1 MLRIGIY
8 ILCMLSW
15 SVIAQELPDNAADA
29 LTEYVKMRE
38 GNKHSSTK
46 EFSRTEQFTM
56 DDWCY
61 AMQKKFPDAFETEY
75 AWYLNGFYYSDSEEH
90 ILAAYEKAPKDK
102 RVLKS
107 LFGHY
112 LTKGETSKAKNLVS
126 DLAPYYSKN
135 TLAYYKDAS
144 PKSGIIIASSLTDA
158 IPFYILQFRGEIKE
172 SVKIICMEFL
182 INDAYAAKYKGSL
195 KTGDQQF
202 FGNEQDYL
210 RKAMNNGGAHLSAT
224 VSQAYLSGNE
234 ENCYLV
240 GLSYQ
245 FKPADQLVSLE
256 SFWKK
261 VATRNLANLSLTSS
275 EKKLYTNYLPP
286 LLTLYKL
293 KKLKGEKD
301 AILRNAIVVLG
312 EKVGQ
317 TKTVNGILEE
327 YD

>member
-29 LTEYVKMRE
+29 LKEYVNMRE
-38 GNKHSSTK
+38 GYKHSSTK

-61 AMQKKFPDAFETEY
+61 AMQKKFPDAFETDY

-90 ILAAYEKAPKDK
+90 ILAAYKKAPKDE

-112 LTKGETSKAKNLVS
+112 LTKGETGKAKGVVS
-126 DLAPYYSKN
+126 EIAGFYSKN
-135 TLAYYKDAS
+135 TLAYYKDAA
-144 PKSGIIIASSLTDA
+144 PQNGAILASSLTDA
-158 IPFYILQFRGEIKE
+158 IPFYILQMRGEIKE
-172 SVKIICMEFL
+172 SVKIVCMEFL
-182 INDAYAAKYKGSL
+182 INKTYAAPFKPSL
-195 KTGDQQF
+195 KTGDLEF
-202 FGNEQDYL
+202 FGNEKAYL
-210 RKAMNNGGAHLSAT
+210 RKAMNLGGAYLSTT

-245 FKPADQLVSLE
+245 FKPADQLQSLE
-256 SFWKK
+256 MFWKK
-261 VATRNLANLSLTSS
+261 VAVRNLASLSLTSS

-301 AILRNAIVVLG
+301 ATLRNAIVVLG

-317 TKTVNGILEE
+317 TKTVNGILAE

>member
-15 SVIAQELPDNAADA
+15 SVIAQELPDNEKAA

-38 GNKHSSTK
+38 GFKHSSTK

-61 AMQKKFPDAFETEY
+61 AMQKKFPDAFETDY

-90 ILAAYEKAPKDK
+90 ILDAYKKAPKDK
-102 RVLKS
+102 RVIKS

-112 LTKGETSKAKNLVS
+112 LTQGDHGKAKS
-126 DLAPYYSKN
+126 LASSVAAFYSKN

-144 PKSGIIIASSLTDA
+144 PQSGMIIASSLKDA
-158 IPFYILQFRGEIKE
+158 IPFYILQIRGEIKE
-172 SVKIICMEFL
+172 SLDIICLEFL
-182 INDAYAAKYKGSL
+182 INKTYSAKYAGQL
-195 KTGDQQF
+195 KTGDIQF
-202 FGNEQDYL
+202 FGNEKDYL
-210 RKAMNNGGAHLSAT
+210 KKAMNLGGAQLSST

-245 FKPADQLVSLE
+245 SKPADQLASLNA
-256 SFWKK
+256 FWKK
-261 VATRNLANLSLTSS
+261 VATRNLAGLSLTSS

-301 AILRNAIVVLG
+301 TTLRNAIVVLG

>member
-15 SVIAQELPDNAADA
+15 SVIAQELPENAADA
-29 LTEYVKMRE
+29 LKEYVNLRE
-38 GNKHSSTK
+38 GYKHSSTK

-90 ILAAYEKAPKDK
+90 ILAAYKKAPKDS
-102 RVLKS
+102 RVIKS

-112 LTKGETSKAKNLVS
+112 LTKAEQAKAKNLVS
-126 DLAPYYSKN
+126 EVAPLYSKN
-135 TLAYYKDAS
+135 TLTYYKDAS
-144 PKSGIIIASSLTDA
+144 PSSGVIIASSLKDA
-158 IPFYILQFRGEIKE
+158 IPFYILQFRGEINE
-172 SVKIICMEFL
+172 SVSIICMEFL
-182 INDAYAAKYKGSL
+182 INKTYANRYSSKL
-195 KTGDQQF
+195 KTGELVF
-202 FGNEQDYL
+202 FGNEKEYL
-210 RKAMNNGGAHLSAT
+210 RKAMNLGGAQLSST

-240 GLSYQ
+240 GLSYK
-245 FKPADQLVSLE
+245 FKPADQLNSLE

-261 VATRNLANLSLTSS
+261 VATRNLASLNLTSS

-301 AILRNAIVVLG
+301 TTLRNAIVVLG

-317 TKTVNGILEE
+317 TKTVNAILEE